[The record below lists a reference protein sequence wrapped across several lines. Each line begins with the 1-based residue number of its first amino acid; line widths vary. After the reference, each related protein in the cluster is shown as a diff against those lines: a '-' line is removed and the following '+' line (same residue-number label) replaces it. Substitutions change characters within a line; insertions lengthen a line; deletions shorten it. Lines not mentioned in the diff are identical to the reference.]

1 MRLQETSLEETSSLT
16 YLGFNG
22 PVPLTFKGEYI
33 MSAETVEEITIL
45 QNALVALNEGASD
58 EKRAAMEALE
68 SMLLRK
74 VETLLEFER
83 NYDDLDM

>member
-1 MRLQETSLEETSSLT
+1 
-16 YLGFNG
+16 
-22 PVPLTFKGEYI
+22 

>member
-1 MRLQETSLEETSSLT
+1 M
-16 YLGFNG
+16 
-22 PVPLTFKGEYI
+22 

-83 NYDDLDM
+83 NYDDLYM

>member
-1 MRLQETSLEETSSLT
+1 
-16 YLGFNG
+16 
-22 PVPLTFKGEYI
+22 

-83 NYDDLDM
+83 NYDDLYM